1 MKDFCVN
8 YPTPLIALMTP
19 FSWGKNCHPVFKEG
33 SIQPSYGEN
42 FFCEMECWL
51 FFSYDRVNEEK
62 VTGMAFQMFALSG
75 KRRLLYS

>member
-1 MKDFCVN
+1 MGEGFLCELP
-8 YPTPLIALMTP
+8 YPFDDSP

-33 SIQPSYGEN
+33 SIQPSYGEF
-42 FFCEMECWL
+42 FFCLMECWL
-51 FFSYDRVNEEK
+51 FFSYDRVNVEK

>member
-1 MKDFCVN
+1 MGEGFLCELP
-8 YPTPLIALMTP
+8 YPFDDSP
-19 FSWGKNCHPVFKEG
+19 FSWGKNCHPVYKEG
-33 SIQPSYGEN
+33 SIQPSYGE
-42 FFCEMECWL
+42 FFFVKWNVDC

>member
-8 YPTPLIALMTP
+8 YPTPCGFDDSP

-33 SIQPSYGEN
+33 SIQPSYGE
-42 FFCEMECWL
+42 FFCEKECWL
-51 FFSYDRVNEEK
+51 FFSCDRVNWEK

-75 KRRLLYS
+75 NRKLLYS

>member
-1 MKDFCVN
+1 MGEGFLCELP
-8 YPTPLIALMTP
+8 YPFDDSP

-33 SIQPSYGEN
+33 SIQPSYGE
-42 FFCEMECWL
+42 FFFVKWNVDC
-51 FFSYDRVNEEK
+51 FFPMTVNVEK